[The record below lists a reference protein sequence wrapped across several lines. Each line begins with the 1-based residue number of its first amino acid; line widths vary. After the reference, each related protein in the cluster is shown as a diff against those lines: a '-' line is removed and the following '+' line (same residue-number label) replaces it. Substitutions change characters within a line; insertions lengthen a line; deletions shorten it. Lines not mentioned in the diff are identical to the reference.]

1 MIMYTPCP
9 RLVARAA
16 ATAVLALVGLT
27 AGCGNSSNQ
36 PAPLPAAESFSPGVC
51 RTLAPD
57 LLDTL
62 RIVRAG
68 DDTPAGTRSTARSL
82 IPSQERLYDRI
93 ATAGEYSADVER
105 VTTAVGFLRLR
116 VDVGT
121 YSPALR
127 GEVGTAAERLVDR
140 CT

>member
-1 MIMYTPCP
+1 MSGP
-9 RLVARAA
+9 RLAA
-16 ATAVLALVGLT
+16 AVVLALIGLT
-27 AGCGNSSNQ
+27 AGCGNSAGNSNQ
-36 PAPLPAAESFSPGVC
+36 TTPLPAAGSFSPGVC

-57 LLDTL
+57 ILDTL

-68 DDTPAGTRSTARSL
+68 GDTPAGARSMARSL
-82 IPSQERLYDRI
+82 IPSQERLYDQI